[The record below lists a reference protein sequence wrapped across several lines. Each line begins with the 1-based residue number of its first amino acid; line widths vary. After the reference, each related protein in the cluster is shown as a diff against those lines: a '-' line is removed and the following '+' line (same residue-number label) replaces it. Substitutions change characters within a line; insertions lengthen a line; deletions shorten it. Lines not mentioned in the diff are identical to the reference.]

1 MSDLSFTPDS
11 GSYSLVNATLGLASQ
26 LETNE
31 ILQSFIRQ
39 ACELTQARFG
49 ILETVDAWDKPTS
62 VLHHGFS
69 AAQLNVL
76 QQVCELGASGYQQL
90 MRLVP
95 ESGELL
101 VNEVSASSYTC
112 GTEEFKLQNFF
123 AATIQVHTNV
133 FVRLFLANKYPGFTD
148 SDSHLVQLLS
158 QAAGVAME
166 NARLYREAQNR
177 ERWIRASQEITS
189 ALLDGADE
197 EESLNLIAR
206 TVLEVAKADT
216 ALIILPSI
224 GYNWACEIA
233 EGYLAEQLIGV
244 VFPAEGRAMA
254 VLSEGVGMI
263 VDSLNRASTM
273 RIPELRD
280 FGPAL
285 YAPMMNRDSGIG
297 VLLLLRKPGS
307 PEFESADLPL
317 AESLASQAAFVL
329 EVASARHLEDVAALY
344 DERDRI
350 GRDLHD
356 FAIQQLFATGMHL
369 DSARKKVTAGEIT
382 TEEIIQ
388 VFTDSIANLDE
399 AVGQIRGIVR
409 SLRDKDLDTELLE
422 RIQRETSVARNS
434 LGYAPGLI
442 IKIDGEAVASEDE
455 ERLREVNH
463 RIGNDLG
470 DDVVA
475 VIREGLS
482 NVARHAKATAV
493 KVILRIAGQAPEG
506 QVTIRVID
514 NGVGIPLERTR
525 TSGIGNIRARARRHG
540 GDSTV
545 KPREDSSGTI
555 LEWWAPIFDE

>member
-1 MSDLSFTPDS
+1 MEILRFHPDS
-11 GSYSLVNATLGLASQ
+11 DPQSLVSATLGLASQ
-26 LETNE
+26 LDITE
-31 ILQSFIRQ
+31 ILQGLIEQ
-39 ACELTQARFG
+39 ACELTQSKFG
-49 ILETVDAWDKPTS
+49 VLETVDTWDNPTGF
-62 VLHHGFS
+62 LYHGFS
-69 AAQLNVL
+69 AAQVAGVKAE
-76 QQVCELGASGYQQL
+76 QAHQELV
-90 MRLVP
+90 RLVP
-95 ESGELL
+95 ASGQLI
-101 VNEVSASSYTC
+101 VNDVPLSAYASLTADPLR
-112 GTEEFKLQNFF
+112 LQNFF
-123 AATIQVHTNV
+123 ACGLQVHANV
-133 FVRLFLANKYPGFTD
+133 FVRLVLADKFAGFSEADTQI
-148 SDSHLVQLLS
+148 VQLLS
-158 QAAGVAME
+158 QAAGVAIE

-189 ALLDGADE
+189 ALLDGVDE

-233 EGYLAEQLIGV
+233 EGYLAERMIGV
-244 VFPAEGRAMA
+244 IFPAEGRAMA

-263 VDSLNRASTM
+263 VDSLSRASTM

-285 YAPMMNRDSGIG
+285 YAPMMNRDTGIG
-297 VLLLLRKPGS
+297 VLLLLRKPGA
-307 PEFESADLPL
+307 PEFESSDLPL

-369 DSARKKVTAGEIT
+369 DSARKKVAAGEISA
-382 TEEIIQ
+382 EEISQ
-388 VFTDSIANLDE
+388 VLTDSIANLDD

-434 LGYAPGLI
+434 LGFAPGLV
-442 IKIDGEAVASEDE
+442 IKIDGVAVASEDE
-455 ERLREVNH
+455 ERLREVNR

-475 VIREGLS
+475 VIREGIS
-482 NVARHAKATAV
+482 NVARHAKATAA
-493 KVILRIAGQAPEG
+493 KVIVRVDGQSPEG

-514 NGVGIPLERTR
+514 NGVGIPLDRTR

-545 KPREDSSGTI
+545 SPRDDHAGTV